1 MTMYCM
7 APSGSASGG
16 YLKTFFK
23 KKRVSSLSV
32 TVGSLGT
39 TPTHYPSWGANDP
52 TADGGPGGDSFLT
65 VDGVNVATAKGGAG
79 GVSYPRHNN
88 AAPAGGAILTNGA
101 TVLAGTKGNDGQVA
115 PAGWQGTYFSGTA
128 AAASVY
134 KGYGKG
140 STGKTLTTNG
150 TPGTPGYVKITVRYV
165 R

>member
-1 MTMYCM
+1 MAMYCM

-16 YLKTFFK
+16 YLKAFFK

-39 TPTHYPSWGANDP
+39 TPTHTVSWGANDP

-134 KGYGKG
+134 KDTAKAQPE
-140 STGKTLTTNG
+140 K
-150 TPGTPGYVKITVRYV
+150 R
-165 R
+165 

>member
-1 MTMYCM
+1 MAMYCM

-16 YLKTFFK
+16 YLKAFFK

-39 TPTHYPSWGANDP
+39 TPTHTVSWGANDP

-65 VDGVNVATAKGGAG
+65 VDGVNVATAKGG
-79 GVSYPRHNN
+79 VSYPRHNN
-88 AAPAGGAILTNGA
+88 AAPAGGAVLINGA

-128 AAASVY
+128 AATSVY